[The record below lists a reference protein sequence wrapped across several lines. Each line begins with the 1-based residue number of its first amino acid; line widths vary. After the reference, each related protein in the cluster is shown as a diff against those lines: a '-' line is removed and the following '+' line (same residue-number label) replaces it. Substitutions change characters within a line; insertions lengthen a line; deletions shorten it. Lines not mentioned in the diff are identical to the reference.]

1 MTGFE
6 TAASWAASVVAH
18 ALAGA
23 VDPAAGRAADGTT
36 DGAAVRPEPPDW
48 ERGGPELRRFA
59 RELAARLAAA
69 CTGLPEPEGL
79 AALAAVA
86 ETFAAMDPRDARA
99 LLTDPGSAEP
109 PRPAGAASEPSG
121 ATPEPSGAASEP
133 SGAALGPAGSALGPA
148 ASDRYRELVALCRTA
163 AAPYAAALPGGLADG
178 ASTAFEERYARYLAM
193 TQGRVQLFGL
203 TFSQAR
209 QEWPLDLA
217 YISLAVS
224 GAELLEEPGLQ
235 TPMKAELALD
245 AAERVLLRGPAGS
258 GKSTLVQ
265 WLALNAARR
274 SFGTQLRGWNG
285 LVPFVLPLRSFNS
298 PSGLPGPE
306 DWLQATGVPM
316 APPPGWVEGVL
327 SEGRALVL
335 VDGVDEVPPWLRSRT
350 KSWLRALLHAY
361 PAARFVV
368 TTRPSAVPEDWLTA
382 QGFSSLALL
391 PMERDDVSSFITHW
405 HDSARAK
412 ADADGADDGAGDG
425 FAEGSERARERE
437 LLDRYEK
444 ALLDAVGSRRDLGRL
459 ATNPLM
465 CALLCALN
473 RDRRMHLPRARKELY
488 DAALDMLLIRRDS
501 ERDISGVEG
510 VYLSRDEQTLLLQ
523 RLAYWLIRNGQV
535 EAAADEAIGMIAES
549 LDAMPQVKAQ
559 GTDPQTVFRHLLI
572 RSGLLRE
579 PVPGSVHFVH
589 RTFQDYLGAKA
600 AVEARDFGVLVRN
613 AHEDT
618 WDNVV
623 RMAVGHARPDE
634 RAYLLRQLL
643 ARADQSEPDRSRLV
657 LLAAACLEHAPEL
670 DPEVWRE
677 VKARTACLLP
687 PRTPGQAVEL
697 AKAGELVL
705 ELLPEPDGLTE
716 GEAAA
721 TIRTAALV
729 GGDRALQVIA
739 GFRTDDRYEASREL
753 SDAWGRFPVDVYADT
768 VLVDA
773 PLHTAHLHV
782 RTPGQLR
789 ALERLRHVRRL
800 HVTWDGPLPPEI
812 ARRRD
817 LESLILHRNPRL
829 ADLSPLAG
837 HPSLRHLGVLDCPK
851 VTGIEVVAEL
861 ATDSLAFGYLRDDL
875 SLAPLAG
882 VAGLRSLVIGF
893 EPEQR
898 RIGEV
903 PAADSL
909 TELHLWQG
917 ARRMT
922 LDGIER
928 WPHVRTLTV
937 AGSGQYRQ
945 LVRSLPLR
953 GLDGLQIRHAAPVSA
968 GALLP
973 YERLARLVLIRC
985 ALEGSLEPLGEF
997 RELRRLVLS
1006 ECLGT
1011 VDLSPL
1017 AGLDELVIEV
1027 RGGTHV
1033 SGAGRIPPE
1042 RLVRRD

>member
-1 MTGFE
+1 MTDSGAGFGAAALG
-6 TAASWAASVVAH
+6 TAEAV
-18 ALAGA
+18 ALALARSRSGPA
-23 VDPAAGRAADGTT
+23 RRLRPAKPGDPA
-36 DGAAVRPEPPDW
+36 VR
-48 ERGGPELRRFA
+48 RLA
-59 RELAARLAAA
+59 HELAARLTGAAA
-69 CTGLPEPEGL
+69 ELSDSGGLTE
-79 AALAAVA
+79 ADRLAAVTA
-86 ETFAAMDPRDARA
+86 VGEAFAGLGPREARA
-99 LLTDPGSAEP
+99 LFAADPGTEAPDTP
-109 PRPAGAASEPSG
+109 PADASLSRAAAAAYRELFALCRAVARGGPQEPAGGSG
-121 ATPEPSGAASEP
+121 
-133 SGAALGPAGSALGPA
+133 GPAGGSTAGVSGGAPVGDA
-148 ASDRYRELVALCRTA
+148 A
-163 AAPYAAALPGGLADG
+163 GGSGVADG
-178 ASTAFEERYARYLAM
+178 QEVRFEEEYARHVARA
-193 TQGRVQLFGL
+193 QARVQLFGL
-203 TFSQAR
+203 TFSQGR
-209 QEWPLDLA
+209 QDWPLDLA

-224 GAELLEEPGLQ
+224 GAQLLEEPGLQ
-235 TPMKAELALD
+235 TPVKAEAALS

-265 WLALNAARR
+265 WLALNAARS
-274 SFGTQLRGWNG
+274 SFGPQLREWND

-298 PSGLPGPE
+298 PAGLPRPE
-306 DWLQATGVPM
+306 DWLTATGVPLT
-316 APPPGWVEGVL
+316 APEGWVTRIL
-327 SEGRALVL
+327 SAGRALVL
-335 VDGVDEVPPWLRSRT
+335 VDGVDEVPPRLRSRT
-350 KSWLRALLHAY
+350 ESWLRELLTAY

-391 PMERDDVSSFITHW
+391 PMERDDVGAFITHW
-405 HDSARAK
+405 HDSARAE
-412 ADADGADDGAGDG
+412 ADGEGAGPQ
-425 FAEGSERARERE
+425 RERE

-444 ALLDAVGSRRDLGRL
+444 ALLQAVGTRRDLGRL

-535 EAAADEAIGMIAES
+535 EASAEEAIAMIAES

-559 GTDPQTVFRHLLI
+559 GSAETVFRHLLI

-579 PVPGSVHFVH
+579 PVPGSVLFVH

-600 AVEARDFGVLVRN
+600 AVEARDFGALVRS

-634 RAYLLRQLL
+634 RASLLRQLL
-643 ARADQSEPDRSRLV
+643 HRADRVEADRSRLV

-677 VKARTACLLP
+677 VEARTARLLP
-687 PRTPGQAVEL
+687 PRSPSQAGEL

-705 ELLPEPDGLTE
+705 ELLPEPAGLTE
-716 GEAAA
+716 DEAAA

-739 GFRTDDRYEASREL
+739 GFRTDDRYEVGREL
-753 SDAWGRFPVDVYADT
+753 SDAWGRFPVDAYADT
-768 VLVDA
+768 VLADS
-773 PLHTAHLHV
+773 PMRTAHLHV
-782 RTPGQLR
+782 RTAGQLR
-789 ALERLRHVRRL
+789 ALDRLPHIQRL
-800 HVTWDGPLPPEI
+800 HVTWDGPVPREI
-812 ARRRD
+812 SGRRD
-817 LESLILHRNPRL
+817 LESLILHRNARL

-837 HPSLRHLGVLDCPK
+837 RTALRHLGVLDCPK
-851 VTGIEVVAEL
+851 VTGIEVVSEL
-861 ATDSLAFGYLRDDL
+861 RADSLAFGYLRDDL

-882 VAGLRSLVIGF
+882 AAGLRSLVIGF

-898 RIGEV
+898 RIGDV
-903 PAADSL
+903 PAADTL
-909 TELHLWQG
+909 TALHLWQG

-928 WPHVRTLTV
+928 WPRVEKLTV

-953 GLDGLQIRHAAPVSA
+953 GLTALQIRHAAPVSP

-985 ALEGSLEPLGEF
+985 ALEGGLEAL
-997 RELRRLVLS
+997 RELPALRRLVLS

-1017 AGLDELVIEV
+1017 APLEELVVEL
-1027 RGGTHV
+1027 RRGTHV
-1033 SGAGRIPPE
+1033 TGAELIPPE